1 MPVNAREQSQQ
12 LTPVPISL
20 GKQSVAPGAYARA
33 KKRTLLQLDKPLF
46 FILPAVALLATF
58 IVYPLIST
66 IQLSFTDSSG
76 AWIGAENYIQIVESE
91 RTARATLN
99 TIYFVVA
106 SIVFQLILGTAAGI
120 LLNERFKGQA
130 IVRTLTLIPWIIP
143 GIVGAMTWAW
153 MFHTD
158 YGVINSILLSA
169 GIVDEPVRWLTNPNV
184 VLPALTVVNV
194 WKMFP
199 FVAIMVLA
207 GLQSISQSLYEA
219 ARVDGATF
227 WEEVR
232 YITLPQLRTILM
244 SISLLLIIAGV
255 NSITI
260 IYAMT
265 RGGPADR
272 SLITS
277 IQIFVEAFQYFNFNQ
292 ASALSIMFFA
302 ISTVFIATHIWVDRR
317 RATEG

>member
-1 MPVNAREQSQQ
+1 MHAEAKEPSRQLPQG
-12 LTPVPISL
+12 LTPP
-20 GKQSVAPGAYARA
+20 GKPRVVAKSRS
-33 KKRTLLQLDKPLF
+33 RLRDTVSLQLDRPFF
-46 FILPAVALLATF
+46 FILPAIALLATF
-58 IVYPLIST
+58 ILYPFVST
-66 IQLSFTDSSG
+66 ILLSVTDSDH
-76 AWIGAENYIQIVESE
+76 AWVGAENYVRIIESE

-99 TIYFVVA
+99 TIYFVAA
-106 SIVFQLILGTAAGI
+106 SIILQLILGTAAGI

-130 IVRTLTLIPWIIP
+130 IVRALTLIPWIVP

-158 YGVINSILLSA
+158 YGVINSLFLSL
-169 GIVDEPVRWLTNPNV
+169 GIIDEPVRWLTNPTV
-184 VLPALTVVNV
+184 VLPALVVVNV

-207 GLQSISQSLYEA
+207 GLQAISPSLYEA

-232 YITLPQLRTILM
+232 YITLPQLRTILA

-292 ASALSIMFFA
+292 ASALSLMFFA
-302 ISTVFIATHIWVDRR
+302 VATAFIAAHIWIERR
-317 RATEG
+317 HAREG

>member
-1 MPVNAREQSQQ
+1 MRANTKEHSQQ
-12 LTPVPISL
+12 VTRVPIQL
-20 GKQSVAPGAYARA
+20 GKQNAEPGAYARA
-33 KKRTLLQLDKPLF
+33 KRSISIQLDRPLF

-58 IVYPLIST
+58 ILYPLVST
-66 IQLSFTDSSG
+66 VVLSFTDSNG
-76 AWIGAENYIQIVESE
+76 AWVGADNYTQVIQSD

-106 SIVFQLILGTAAGI
+106 SIILQLILGTAAGI
-120 LLNERFKGQA
+120 LLNERFRGQA
-130 IVRTLTLIPWIIP
+130 IVRALTLIPWIIP

-158 YGVINSILLSA
+158 YGVINSILISLR
-169 GIVDEPVRWLTNPNV
+169 IVDEPVRWLTNPNV

-199 FVAIMVLA
+199 FVAVMVLA
-207 GLQSISQSLYEA
+207 GLQSIPQSLYEA
-219 ARVDGATF
+219 ARMDGAMF
-227 WEEVR
+227 WDEVR
-232 YITLPQLRTILM
+232 YITLPQLRTILA
-244 SISLLLIIAGV
+244 SISLLLVIAGV

-265 RGGPADR
+265 KGGPADR

-292 ASALSIMFFA
+292 ASALSLMFFVV
-302 ISTVFIATHIWVDRR
+302 STVFIATHIWIDRR
-317 RATEG
+317 RAREG